1 MLGILFFLKLGMLN
15 FEVMNEGADA
25 EHMMIKFYV
34 FVSKTL
40 IKKQGLVHS
49 GALFLFLQEKCEKRE
64 ETHVVS
70 KMA

>member
-40 IKKQGLVHS
+40 IKKRFGV
-49 GALFLFLQEKCEKRE
+49 
-64 ETHVVS
+64 
-70 KMA
+70 